1 LIRDCPLNQKEAEE
15 DKSQN
20 NKAKNDFIKP
30 KHRQRANRRRNI
42 KGDTRKNLF
51 NNPFEFLDQDT
62 DSDGKKDT
70 SDKETALAGRKHP
83 QEKGRNT
90 EIPSTEV
97 QMQDRTE
104 ESDYE
109 TDMATSEIGS
119 EDQELNETLA
129 LEGLDL
135 SALADKWRKEG
146 IEKASEEE
154 ISKVKDLFIA
164 RQKDL
169 MEKQKHRLG
178 VCKEGKN
185 QQKTALGKIAGSVN
199 KRRRG
204 RKSNGEL
211 LQDMGEIL
219 LNAGQIKQLSEYPSF
234 FKSV

>member
-1 LIRDCPLNQKEAEE
+1 
-15 DKSQN
+15 
-20 NKAKNDFIKP
+20 
-30 KHRQRANRRRNI
+30 
-42 KGDTRKNLF
+42 
-51 NNPFEFLDQDT
+51 
-62 DSDGKKDT
+62 
-70 SDKETALAGRKHP
+70 
-83 QEKGRNT
+83 
-90 EIPSTEV
+90 
-97 QMQDRTE
+97 MQDKTE

-129 LEGLDL
+129 MEGLDL

-199 KRRRG
+199 KCRRG
-204 RKSNGEL
+204 
-211 LQDMGEIL
+211 
-219 LNAGQIKQLSEYPSF
+219 
-234 FKSV
+234 